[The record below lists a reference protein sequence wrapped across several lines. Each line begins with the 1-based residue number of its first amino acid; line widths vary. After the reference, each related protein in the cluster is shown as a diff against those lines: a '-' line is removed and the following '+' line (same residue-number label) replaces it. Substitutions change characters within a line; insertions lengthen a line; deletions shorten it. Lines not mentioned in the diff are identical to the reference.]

1 MLRKSVVAGQFYPAR
16 EEQIKKIIASF
27 CPESPAKVS
36 AKGIILPHAGYIYS
50 GEVAAVTVSKV
61 SSRKRLVMLG
71 PNHTGSGEN
80 FSLWA
85 KGAWAIPSGQIV
97 IDEEL
102 AEKILGSGNCISADF
117 LAHIEEHSLEV
128 ELPILR
134 YFFGEFSFVPI
145 ACMQADLAKYRE
157 VASQLYNA
165 VKNINEDVFF
175 VASTDLTH
183 YEPDATVRKKD
194 RDIIEAIIDLD
205 EEELVRKVRAKN
217 ITMCG
222 EAPVAI
228 FIACLKKL
236 GAHKAQVALYQTS
249 GDKSGD
255 YSSVVGYVGMIVK

>member
-1 MLRKSVVAGQFYPAR
+1 
-16 EEQIKKIIASF
+16 
-27 CPESPAKVS
+27 
-36 AKGIILPHAGYIYS
+36 
-50 GEVAAVTVSKV
+50 
-61 SSRKRLVMLG
+61 
-71 PNHTGSGEN
+71 
-80 FSLWA
+80 
-85 KGAWAIPSGQIV
+85 
-97 IDEEL
+97 
-102 AEKILGSGNCISADF
+102 
-117 LAHIEEHSLEV
+117 
-128 ELPILR
+128 
-134 YFFGEFSFVPI
+134 
-145 ACMQADLAKYRE
+145 
-157 VASQLYNA
+157 
-165 VKNINEDVFF
+165 